1 MKKILILLCLLF
13 SLAVQ
18 AGEKKQSIETPPFDE
33 TVARQMIQNSIQRFP
48 LADDVTIEDAIDSM
62 KLRANQLNF
71 KLVADLPLSEQVKA
85 MGEDARYMRIL
96 AFCDA
101 LIAKRMVE
109 YNLIFAGFLP
119 CRIAVVED
127 AQGKGWLVT
136 MNMDMMLHAVELP
149 DDLKPLAEQVRDTI
163 YSIVDAGVNGDL

>member
-1 MKKILILLCLLF
+1 MIWF
-13 SLAVQ
+13 MAGMLAVSSAA
-18 AGEKKQSIETPPFDE
+18 AGEKQKVAAKPFDQA
-33 TVARQMIQNSIQRFP
+33 VARQMIQESIQKFRI
-48 LADDVTIEDAIDSM
+48 ADDVSVDDAIESM
-62 KLRANQLNF
+62 KLRANVLNF
-71 KLVADLPLSEQVKA
+71 KLVADLPLSDQIKA
-85 MGEDARYMRIL
+85 MGEDSAHMQIL

-109 YNLIFAGFLP
+109 FDIIFAGFLP

-127 AQGKGWLVT
+127 NQGAAWIVT